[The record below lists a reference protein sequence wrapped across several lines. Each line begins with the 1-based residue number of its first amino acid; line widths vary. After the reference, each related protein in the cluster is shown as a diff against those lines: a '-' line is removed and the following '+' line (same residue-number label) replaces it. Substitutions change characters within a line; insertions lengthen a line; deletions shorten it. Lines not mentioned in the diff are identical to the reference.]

1 MRIAVVLAA
10 VAALLG
16 ATLTPTWEV
25 RHAEVRVPRPAAG
38 IVVNYQVDGVS
49 RIFKLQSDLVIGPG
63 TLKAEIDLVNGT
75 IVGDLWLPPS
85 DGYFVVFGFV
95 PTTARTDLVP
105 VAKVTGTIKDG
116 DVKANAKLDI
126 GLGDVVVDAQPLDVG
141 PACRTV
147 EAASIDLE
155 GPFELAKMRM
165 KGVYPIPPF
174 GGCQGRERL
183 DSLLTGLISG
193 PGNTLDLTLT
203 LLPGIP

>member
-16 ATLTPTWEV
+16 AVLTPTWEV
-25 RHAEVRVPRPAAG
+25 RHAEVRAPARTAG
-38 IVVNYQVDGVS
+38 IKVFYQVDGVS
-49 RIFKLQSDLVIGPG
+49 RIHKLQSDLVIGPG
-63 TLKAEIDLVNGT
+63 TLEAEIDLVSGT

-95 PTTARTDLVP
+95 PTTARTELIP
-105 VAKVTGTIKDG
+105 VAKVTGTIKEG
-116 DVKANAKLDI
+116 QVEANAKLDI
-126 GLGDVVVDAQPLDVG
+126 KLGDVAVDAQPLDVG
-141 PACRTV
+141 PTCRTV
-147 EAASIDLE
+147 EPASIDLE

-174 GGCQGRERL
+174 AGCQGRERL
-183 DSLLTGLISG
+183 DPLLTGLISG
-193 PGNTLDLTLT
+193 PGNTIDLTLT

>member
-1 MRIAVVLAA
+1 MRIAAVLAA

-16 ATLTPTWEV
+16 AALTPTWVV
-25 RHAEVRVPRPAAG
+25 RHAEVRAPVRTAG
-38 IVVNYQVDGVS
+38 IKVHYQVDGVS
-49 RIFKLQSDLVIGPG
+49 RIHKLQSDLVIGPG
-63 TLKAEIDLVNGT
+63 TLEAEIDLVSGT
-75 IVGDLWLPPS
+75 ITGDLWLPPS
-85 DGYFVVFGFV
+85 HGYFIVFGFM

-116 DVKANAKLDI
+116 QVRTNARLDI
-126 GLGDVVVDAQPLDVG
+126 GLGEVAVNEQPLDVG

-147 EAASIDLE
+147 EPASIDLE

-165 KGVYPIPPF
+165 TGVYPIPPF

-183 DSLLTGLISG
+183 DPLLTGLISG
-193 PGNTLDLTLT
+193 PGNAIDLTLT